1 RPETQGKALEAARKA
16 VELDPESR
24 TYQYGLAN
32 LLLNNNR
39 AAEAEEV
46 GKRLLASAATEQ
58 DEAAAK
64 RLLATI
70 AEEKAWEAESS
81 EDMDGT
87 AASAGGAADKAE
99 SNGSARGSSVK
110 AARPATA
117 ARRLPTPDWMA
128 LDGEIVGMECGRS
141 PEITITLAMP
151 KGPMA
156 FHAK

>member
-1 RPETQGKALEAARKA
+1 FMTFYCAGMMRLRSLDADEDATRKAVSELERSVKLNPRFAPTFEALTQAYGRRPETQGKALEAARKA

-70 AEEKAWEAESS
+70 AEEKAWESESS
-81 EDMDGT
+81 EDMDDT

-99 SNGSARGSSVK
+99 SNGSAR
-110 AARPATA
+110 
-117 ARRLPTPDWMA
+117 
-128 LDGEIVGMECGRS
+128 
-141 PEITITLAMP
+141 
-151 KGPMA
+151 
-156 FHAK
+156 